1 MTTVDVANVLDRPAA
16 PRPDG
21 PAASPTPPRHT
32 VAFQAPR
39 LASVLA
45 SHGHRHVVPAD
56 TRLLDVEEWLR
67 RHPDHAGV
75 LVYDG
80 TTFRNMLSRAE
91 LDRQL
96 ARPLFREVF
105 ARQPVRSV
113 LAEWAVF
120 PTELTDDTPIDAAI
134 TAALAR
140 EEAIR
145 YEPLVVRAAD
155 GTRWLLDIQRL
166 LHAQCRVLSESLA
179 EVARQQV
186 ELEALQ
192 QQLVAAS
199 RRAGMAEIAG
209 NILHNVGNVLNSV
222 GVSAQRMG
230 ELLQGSRLASFERA
244 VVLLDDHTGDLVGFL
259 TGDDRGRRFPEFL
272 RRVAEQLG
280 AERREL
286 IEESGSLRRRVEHI
300 AQVIGSQK
308 AYATGATAA
317 ESFDLGELLDD
328 AIVMSGLE
336 SEAGLAVTRAW
347 AGPLPLH
354 TDKHLVL
361 QILVNL
367 LRNAKIA
374 VRDAAGTARHV
385 RVAAEARADA
395 VDPGVQVTIADSGV
409 GIPADNLQ
417 RIFQQGFTT
426 RPDGQ
431 GLGLHNAA
439 NLAAQLGGHI
449 HAASDGPGRGAT
461 FTVTLPRQ
469 PA

>member
-1 MTTVDVANVLDRPAA
+1 MRAAHSTDVVDRRPA
-16 PRPDG
+16 
-21 PAASPTPPRHT
+21 PTPPAPGPPPPRASG
-32 VAFQAPR
+32 AFHAPR
-39 LASVLA
+39 LATLLA
-45 SHGHRHVVPAD
+45 SHGQRHEVAAD
-56 TRLLDVEEWLR
+56 TRLGEVEEWLR
-67 RHPDHAGV
+67 LHPEHVGV
-75 LVYDG
+75 LVYEG
-80 TTFRNMLSRAE
+80 ATFRNLLSRAE
-91 LDRQL
+91 LDRQM

-120 PTELTDDTPIDAAI
+120 PLELTDDTRIDAAI
-134 TAALAR
+134 ATALTR

-166 LHAQCRVLSESLA
+166 LHAQCSVLSDSLA
-179 EVARQQV
+179 EVARQRA

-192 QQLVAAS
+192 QQLVGAS

-230 ELLQGSRLASFERA
+230 ELLQASRLPSLARA
-244 VVLLDDHTGDLVGFL
+244 VALLDDHTGDLVGFL
-259 TGDDRGRRFPEFL
+259 TGDERGRRLPEFL
-272 RRVAEQLG
+272 GRLTEQLS

-286 IEESGSLRRRVEHI
+286 IDEAGGLRRRVEHI

-308 AYATGATAA
+308 AYATGAVAA
-317 ESFDLGELLDD
+317 ESFDLGELLID

-336 SEAGLAVTRAW
+336 TEAGLTVERAW
-347 AGPLPLH
+347 EGTLPLH

-374 VRDAAGTARHV
+374 VRDSVGPERRV
-385 RVAAEARADA
+385 RVAAEAHADA
-395 VDPGVQVTIADSGV
+395 VDPRVCVAITDTGV
-409 GIPADNLQ
+409 GIPPENLE

-439 NLAAQLGGHI
+439 NLAGQLGGHI
-449 HAASDGPGRGAT
+449 HAASEGLGRGAT
-461 FTVTLPRQ
+461 FSVTLPLA